1 MMEQAILKKI
11 PPRCIVFIF
20 LVMSLVIFVTQEAQD
35 GVAAEMTTI
44 RLLEK
49 VEIDAAE
56 ISLGAIARID
66 GADRQL
72 IQRLQQI
79 DIGKAP
85 LPSRSRVIGIDYI
98 RLRLKQNGFSLENL
112 DLQSASGVEITRGH
126 IEINRQKIE
135 KIVSHYLRANVLRGN
150 DIARIKDLRVP
161 ERIILPRGS
170 ITYQVLAPRNTKYL
184 GKIPLAVHFNVD
196 GQFQKKVWASATIEM
211 FVDVVVAAKP
221 LQKHMTI
228 TQDVIERRQMD
239 LAHLPANVITD
250 PLAVLGKRARSTI
263 SAKTVLRTDL
273 IELPPLVKRGDI
285 VVIVAESKGLRVT
298 ALGKAKRKGR
308 LGERIPVENF
318 DSRKILNAQVIDA
331 KTVSIE
337 F

>member
-1 MMEQAILKKI
+1 MMEDVNLKKI
-11 PPRCIVFIF
+11 PPRCLLFIF
-20 LVMSLVIFVTQEAQD
+20 LVLPLSIFIIDGAQD
-35 GVAAEMTTI
+35 GVAAEMITI

-49 VEIDAAE
+49 VEINAGK
-56 ISLGAIARID
+56 ISLGAIAQID
-66 GADRQL
+66 GTDRQL
-72 IQRLQQI
+72 IQRLKRV

-98 RLRLKQNGFSLENL
+98 RLRLKQNGFSLENFE
-112 DLQSASGVEITRGH
+112 LQSSPGVEITRSH
-126 IEINRQKIE
+126 IEVDQQKIE
-135 KIVSHYLRANVLRGN
+135 KIVSHYLRTTVLRGN
-150 DIARIKDLRVP
+150 KIARIKDLRVP
-161 ERIILPRGS
+161 KRIILPRGR
-170 ITYQVLAPRNTKYL
+170 ITYQVMAPRNTKYL
-184 GKIPLAVHFNVD
+184 GKIPLAVQFNVD
-196 GQFQKKVWASATIEM
+196 GQFQKKVWTSATIEM
-211 FVDVVVAAKP
+211 FVEVVVAAKP

-228 TQDVIERRQMD
+228 SEDVIELRQMD

-250 PLAVLGKRARSTI
+250 PQSVLGKRTRSTI

-285 VVIVAESKGLRVT
+285 VVIVAESKGLRIT

-318 DSRKILNAQVIDA
+318 DSKKILNAQVLDA
-331 KTVSIE
+331 KTVSID

>member
-1 MMEQAILKKI
+1 MMEDVNLKKI
-11 PPRCIVFIF
+11 PPRCLLFIF
-20 LVMSLVIFVTQEAQD
+20 LVLPLSIFIIDGAQD
-35 GVAAEMTTI
+35 GVAAEMITI

-49 VEIDAAE
+49 VEINAGK
-56 ISLGAIARID
+56 ISLGAIAQID
-66 GADRQL
+66 GTDRQL
-72 IQRLQQI
+72 IQRLKRV

-98 RLRLKQNGFSLENL
+98 RLRLNQNGFSLENFE
-112 DLQSASGVEITRGH
+112 LQSSPGAEITRSH
-126 IEINRQKIE
+126 IEVDQQKIE
-135 KIVSHYLRANVLRGN
+135 KIVSHYLRTTVLRGN
-150 DIARIKDLRVP
+150 KIARIKDLRVP
-161 ERIILPRGS
+161 KRIILPRGR
-170 ITYQVLAPRNTKYL
+170 ITYQVMAPRNTKYL
-184 GKIPLAVHFNVD
+184 GKIPLAVQFNVD
-196 GQFQKKVWASATIEM
+196 GQFQKKVWTSATIEM
-211 FVDVVVAAKP
+211 FVEVVVAAKP

-228 TQDVIERRQMD
+228 SEDVIELRQMD

-250 PLAVLGKRARSTI
+250 PQSVLGKRTRSTI

-285 VVIVAESKGLRVT
+285 VVIVAESKGLRIT

-318 DSRKILNAQVIDA
+318 DSKKILNAQVLDA
-331 KTVSIE
+331 KTVSID

>member
-1 MMEQAILKKI
+1 MMEDPNLKKI
-11 PPRCIVFIF
+11 PPRCLLFIF
-20 LVMSLVIFVTQEAQD
+20 LVLPLAIFIVEKAQD
-35 GVAAEMTTI
+35 SVAAGMTTI

-49 VEIDAAE
+49 VEVNGAKIL
-56 ISLGAIARID
+56 LGAIARID
-66 GADRQL
+66 GTDRQL
-72 IQRLQQI
+72 IQRLKRV

-85 LPSRSRVIGIDYI
+85 LPSRSRVIEIDYI

-112 DLQSASGVEITRGH
+112 DLQSSSGVAITRSH
-126 IEINRQKIE
+126 IEIDQQKIE
-135 KIVSHYLRANVLRGN
+135 KIVSHYLRTTVLRGN
-150 DIARIKDLRVP
+150 KIARIKDLRVP
-161 ERIILPRGS
+161 QRIILPRGR
-170 ITYQVLAPRNTKYL
+170 ITYQVIAPRNTKYR

-196 GQFQKKVWASATIEM
+196 GQFQKKVWTSATIEM

-221 LQKHMTI
+221 LRKHKTI
-228 TQDVIERRQMD
+228 TEDDIELRQMD

-250 PLAVLGKRARSTI
+250 PQAVLGKRGRSTI

-285 VVIVAESKGLRVT
+285 VVIVAESKGLRIT

-318 DSRKILNAQVIDA
+318 DSKKILNAQVLDA
-331 KTVSIE
+331 KTVSID

>member
-1 MMEQAILKKI
+1 MMEDVNLKKI
-11 PPRCIVFIF
+11 PPRCLLFIF
-20 LVMSLVIFVTQEAQD
+20 LVLPLSIFIIDGAQD
-35 GVAAEMTTI
+35 GVAAEMITI

-49 VEIDAAE
+49 VEINAGK
-56 ISLGAIARID
+56 ISLGAIAQID
-66 GADRQL
+66 GTDRQL
-72 IQRLQQI
+72 IQRLKRV

-98 RLRLKQNGFSLENL
+98 RLRLKQNGFSLENFE
-112 DLQSASGVEITRGH
+112 LQSSPGVEITRSH
-126 IEINRQKIE
+126 IEVDQQKIE
-135 KIVSHYLRANVLRGN
+135 KIVSHYLRTTVLRGSKM
-150 DIARIKDLRVP
+150 ARIKDLRVP
-161 ERIILPRGS
+161 KRIILPRGR
-170 ITYQVLAPRNTKYL
+170 ITYQVMAPRNTKYL
-184 GKIPLAVHFNVD
+184 GKIPLAVQFNVD
-196 GQFQKKVWASATIEM
+196 GQFQKKVWTSATIEM
-211 FVDVVVAAKP
+211 FVEVVVAAKP

-228 TQDVIERRQMD
+228 SEDVIELRQMD

-250 PLAVLGKRARSTI
+250 PQSVLGKRTRSTI

-285 VVIVAESKGLRVT
+285 VVIVAESKGLRIT

-318 DSRKILNAQVIDA
+318 DSKKILNAQVLDA
-331 KTVSIE
+331 KTVSID

>member
-1 MMEQAILKKI
+1 MEDANLKKT
-11 PPRCIVFIF
+11 PPRCVLFIF
-20 LVMSLVIFVTQEAQD
+20 LVLPLAIFVIGGAQH

-49 VEIDAAE
+49 VEINSAK
-56 ISLGAIARID
+56 ISLGAIAQID
-66 GADRQL
+66 GGDRRL
-72 IQRLQQI
+72 IQRLKQV

-85 LPSRSRVIGIDYI
+85 LPSRSRVIAIDYI

-112 DLQSASGVEITRGH
+112 DLQSSSGVKITRSF
-126 IEINRQKIE
+126 IEVDQQKIE
-135 KIVSHYLRANVLRGN
+135 KIVSHYLRTTVLKGN
-150 DIARIKDLRVP
+150 NIARIKDLRVP
-161 ERIILPRGS
+161 ERIILPRGH
-170 ITYQVLAPRNTKYL
+170 ITYQVTAPRNTKYL

-196 GQFQKKVWASATIEM
+196 GQFQKKIWTSATIEM
-211 FVDVVVAAKP
+211 FVDVVVAAKA
-221 LQKHMTI
+221 LRKHMTI
-228 TQDVIERRQMD
+228 TEDVIELRQMD
-239 LAHLPANVITD
+239 LAHLPADVITD
-250 PLAVLGKRARSTI
+250 PQAVLGKRTRSTI

-285 VVIVAESKGLRVT
+285 VVIVAESKGLRIT

-318 DSRKILNAQVIDA
+318 DSKKILNAQVLDA